1 MTLKKAFRYKSML
14 NSLLSSA
21 IHHRSTR
28 SSENSELEKWHKVFN
43 SLYHERLVL
52 TTALADYHSK
62 YENLLENRD
71 TVSNSISM
79 LALAG
84 KENSVKYRKELS
96 KELSHLEHE
105 IDKIESVEIDFIP
118 KFFFKTI
125 SKIMENA

>member
-28 SSENSELEKWHKVFN
+28 SSEDSELEKWYDAFD
-43 SLYHERLVL
+43 SLYYERLIL
-52 TTALADYHSK
+52 TAALADYHSK
-62 YENLLENRD
+62 YENLLENRN
-71 TVSNSISM
+71 TVSNSINM

-84 KENSVKYRKELS
+84 KENSLKYRKELS
-96 KELSHLEHE
+96 KELSHLECE
-105 IDKIESVEIDFIP
+105 IDKIESIEIDFIP